1 MSCRTGGKGSALTN
15 PGRLWT
21 QTPAVNRT
29 QSNFA
34 NRRLVFLDGFHRDGI
49 SRIPK
54 TDSEATPKAAI
65 CAKAGDN
72 KSIG

>member
-1 MSCRTGGKGSALTN
+1 
-15 PGRLWT
+15 
-21 QTPAVNRT
+21 AVNRT

-34 NRRLVFLDGFHRDGI
+34 NRRLVFLDGFHRGGI

-65 CAKAGDN
+65 CTKAGDKKTGLAN
-72 KSIG
+72 RIRGKNAEI